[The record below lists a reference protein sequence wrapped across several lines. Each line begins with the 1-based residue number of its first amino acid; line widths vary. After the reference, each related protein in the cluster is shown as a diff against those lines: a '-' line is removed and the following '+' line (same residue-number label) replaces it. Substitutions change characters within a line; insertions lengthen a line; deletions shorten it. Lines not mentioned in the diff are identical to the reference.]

1 MALKCSQSAKMVSL
15 KDVEIYLKGSGIVE
29 VMCIDDVDTG
39 LNNFGIADVVQVNLF
54 FKVAF
59 VKGLE
64 ASFELLPIAQED

>member
-39 LNNFGIADVVQVNLF
+39 LNNFGIADVV
-54 FKVAF
+54 
-59 VKGLE
+59 
-64 ASFELLPIAQED
+64 